1 MAAVTTDAPVT
12 RRGIK
17 AFCVRHLAPYKVPR
31 IIMLLDEMPRTSTGK
46 ILKRRL
52 KEKLRQKI
60 AERRAKF

>member
-1 MAAVTTDAPVT
+1 
-12 RRGIK
+12 
-17 AFCVRHLAPYKVPR
+17 
-31 IIMLLDEMPRTSTGK
+31 MLLDEMPRTSTGK